1 MLPGDRQSL
10 PGQEVVLCHKP
21 LQTQRFSTWHDAC
34 NYNDDGNNSPT
45 GQRTHTMDSD
55 HIDCYHCGQ
64 NMTLLG
70 TLGNLDHWRCTGCG
84 LQYSHPV
91 DKQD

>member
-1 MLPGDRQSL
+1 
-10 PGQEVVLCHKP
+10 
-21 LQTQRFSTWHDAC
+21 
-34 NYNDDGNNSPT
+34 
-45 GQRTHTMDSD
+45 MDSD

-84 LQYSHPV
+84 LQYSHPA